1 MIKCSSIEK
10 KKAFSYN
17 KYMTEFKR
25 GMKDGIPIGM
35 GYFAVAFTLGIMA
48 KNVGLSPIQGF
59 VTSALINASAGEY
72 ACFMMMAS
80 HGTFWQM
87 VMMTLVSN
95 ARYFLMSF
103 SLSQKLDEKL
113 STWQRMIIGFDV
125 TDELFGV
132 AINQEGKVPPLFLYG
147 AYCVAIPCWASGT
160 ALGIIA
166 GNTLPL
172 RLVSCL
178 SVALYGMF
186 LAVIVPAS
194 KKDKVVCALVLTSFL
209 LSYCTRNLPFSS
221 GTRTLILTIVISLI
235 AAIVFPRREMDE

>member
-1 MIKCSSIEK
+1 
-10 KKAFSYN
+10 
-17 KYMTEFKR
+17 MTDFKR

-72 ACFMMMAS
+72 ACFMMM
-80 HGTFWQM
+80 
-87 VMMTLVSN
+87 TLVSN

-125 TDELFGV
+125 TDELFGL